1 MKISTMFRQIKLSG
15 WKRFPCSACLPPHW
29 VWMSGRRVCQQMKT
43 VPSSPS
49 GPYMP
54 FPLLEKMSMAPRTI
68 RVWNMYDPPTT
79 QSPLILKSDHPLW
92 AHLFL
97 PQAEL
102 SGGRTVKYSVVSQ
115 QWTWSLVQSKY
126 ARHVWGMNHQLKVN
140 HCDHHSRGW
149 GC

>member
-1 MKISTMFRQIKLSG
+1 MKISTMFCQIKLSG

-43 VPSSPS
+43 VPSAPP

-54 FPLLEKMSMAPRTI
+54 FPLRENECGPQNHQSMKH
-68 RVWNMYDPPTT
+68 VWPPNH
-79 QSPLILKSDHPLW
+79 PVCPVIKSDHPLW
-92 AHLFL
+92 TRLFL

-102 SGGRTVKYSVVSQ
+102 SAGRTVKCSVVSQ
-115 QWTWSLVQSKY
+115 HWTQSPVQSKY
-126 ARHVWGMNHQLKVN
+126 ARHVYGMNDLLKVN